1 VDPASTPVV
10 AALALALGLAP
21 VAGAVSVAP
30 RLEWLPTDG
39 RAGTAAL
46 LAATFAAA
54 LLGLAVLPGATL
66 AVSVPTAVDLV
77 WMALTPPLLFG
88 VGLITGVATLRIPLD
103 HFPPQLSGGARA
115 RTGGPG
121 LALATALLAGAGEEL
136 MFRGVVQASLAA
148 SVGPVVGVGLA
159 AIGSGLHYLPAV
171 TRRPRAID
179 LDGAARLAVTAV
191 GGAVLGVVYVGTDN
205 LLVPIVAHTI
215 HAGALALV
223 RERLQRRAPR

>member
-1 VDPASTPVV
+1 MDPASTPVT
-10 AALALALGLAP
+10 AALALAFGLAP
-21 VAGAVSVAP
+21 VACTVSVAP

-39 RAGTAAL
+39 RAGAAAL
-46 LAATFAAA
+46 LAATLGSA

-66 AVSVPTAVDLV
+66 AVSVPTGADLV
-77 WMALTPPLLFG
+77 WMALAPPLLFG
-88 VGLITGVATLRIPLD
+88 VGLITGVATLRIPFD
-103 HFPPQLSGGARA
+103 HFPPQLSGGART

-121 LALATALLAGAGEEL
+121 LAVATVLLAGAGEEL
-136 MFRGVVQASLAA
+136 MFRGVVQTSLAA

-159 AIGSGLHYLPAV
+159 AVASGLHYLPAV

-179 LDGAARLAVTAV
+179 LDGVARLAVTAV
-191 GGAVLGVVYVGTDN
+191 GSAVLGVVYVGTDN